1 MGIKNLILILAL
13 CIGCNDNTSKK
24 ENPVVYFEIPVSN
37 MERAVTFYK
46 TVFGFEFKRTQID
59 KYDMS
64 LFPFEKE
71 ALGISGSLAKGEV
84 YVPTKNGVILYF
96 KTESIDE
103 TLKKAYSLNAK
114 ILYPKTDNGLSYVAE
129 IEDSEGNRIA
139 LLEDYK

>member
-24 ENPVVYFEIPVSN
+24 ENPVVYFEIPVLN

-64 LFPFEKE
+64 LFP
-71 ALGISGSLAKGEV
+71 
-84 YVPTKNGVILYF
+84 
-96 KTESIDE
+96 
-103 TLKKAYSLNAK
+103 
-114 ILYPKTDNGLSYVAE
+114 
-129 IEDSEGNRIA
+129 
-139 LLEDYK
+139 